1 MQKMLETKRLKEL
14 QTMKLYLDRLSFGQ
28 DPITGEDLPENE
40 LLSEK
45 INIIAFKFMSE
56 EISKLMK
63 EISDKKQA

>member
-14 QTMKLYLDRLSFGQ
+14 QTIKLYLDRLSFGQ

-40 LLSEK
+40 LLYEE
-45 INIIAFKFMSE
+45 INIKAFQFMSK
-56 EISKLMK
+56 EISKLIK

>member
-1 MQKMLETKRLKEL
+1 MLETKRLKEL

-40 LLSEK
+40 LLSEE
-45 INIIAFKFMSE
+45 INIKAYKFMSE
-56 EISKLMK
+56 EISKFIK

>member
-28 DPITGEDLPENE
+28 DPITGEDLPKNE

-45 INIIAFKFMSE
+45 INIKAFKFMSK
-56 EISKLMK
+56 EISKLIK
-63 EISDKKQA
+63 EILDKKQA

>member
-1 MQKMLETKRLKEL
+1 MLETKRLNEL

-45 INIIAFKFMSE
+45 INIKAFRFMSE
-56 EISKLMK
+56 EISKLIK
-63 EISDKKQA
+63 ELLDKKQV

>member
-28 DPITGEDLPENE
+28 DPITGEDLPKNE

-45 INIIAFKFMSE
+45 INIKAFKFMSE
-56 EISKLMK
+56 EISKLIK